1 MASRSTGSECSRP
14 TVASTLTVSP
24 PYPIEQ
30 ILIACALE
38 EELTVLR
45 RCLPDSLQFLQTGL
59 GWNRSRRRLEQRIR
73 QRRPS
78 AIIFSGTA
86 GQLDPGVK
94 LGTVIFPECWCF
106 GDGRCHEQS
115 SELIPFLAARGFPT
129 RGVGLTVS
137 RPVLREGRR
146 LSLHAESHALICDME
161 SAGILAAARDLQIS
175 TLALKV
181 VSDTA
186 NSGSAGYWKEFTSN
200 MERLGKY
207 LGQMIRVIST
217 NEAFAPRPPEPRT

>member
-1 MASRSTGSECSRP
+1 MDLSFVGQPSLAVP
-14 TVASTLTVSP
+14 P
-24 PYPIEQ
+24 PYPLEE

-38 EELTVLR
+38 EELNVLR
-45 RCLPDSLQFLQTGL
+45 GCLPDSLQFLRTGL
-59 GWNRSRRRLEQRIR
+59 GSNRSRRRLEQRIR

-78 AIIFSGTA
+78 AIIFAGTA

-94 LGTVIFPECWCF
+94 LGAVIFPERWCF
-106 GDGRCHEQS
+106 GDGRCYEQS
-115 SELIPFLAARGFPT
+115 SQLIPFLAARGFPT
-129 RGVGLTVS
+129 QGVGLTVS

-146 LSLHAESHALICDME
+146 LRLHAESRALICDME
-161 SAGILAAARDLQIS
+161 SAGILAAARELQVS

-186 NSGSAGYWKEFTSN
+186 NSGIAGYWREFNSN

-207 LGQMIRVIST
+207 LRQMIRVIST
-217 NEAFAPRPPEPRT
+217 P

>member
-1 MASRSTGSECSRP
+1 MP
-14 TVASTLTVSP
+14 P
-24 PYPIEQ
+24 PYPLEE

-38 EELTVLR
+38 EELNVLR
-45 RCLPDSLQFLQTGL
+45 GCLPDSLQFLRTGL
-59 GWNRSRRRLEQRIR
+59 GSNRSRRRLEQWIR

-78 AIIFSGTA
+78 AIIFAGTA

-94 LGTVIFPECWCF
+94 LGAVIFPERWCF
-106 GDGRCHEQS
+106 GDGRCYEQS
-115 SELIPFLAARGFPT
+115 SQLIPFLAARGFPT
-129 RGVGLTVS
+129 QGVGLTVS

-146 LSLHAESHALICDME
+146 LRLHAESRALICDME
-161 SAGILAAARDLQIS
+161 SAGILAAARELQVS

-186 NSGSAGYWKEFTSN
+186 NSGIAGYWREFNSN

-207 LGQMIRVIST
+207 LRQMIRVIST
-217 NEAFAPRPPEPRT
+217 P